1 MTRRRVVVL
10 SSALVLLALG
20 LVAAIVVLAT
30 TQTDFGREQV
40 RSFLASRLAAN
51 VHGKLHIG
59 RIGGSLLTG
68 VTIDSL
74 EIRDE
79 LDSLL
84 VATGRI
90 TVNYDPRDLVDRRI
104 LISHLDIENPV
115 VRLAEDDSLGWN
127 YKRVFR
133 REDRR
138 RLPTQGGGFGD
149 YIIIDSLDLHDL
161 SLTLVMPWMPADSLR
176 GARRDS
182 AIRFNLGRDDA
193 EIRRA
198 GRGFTRSWR
207 WRDGQASFSYVRIA
221 DPDSAGQLVAIA
233 DARVIGSDPPFTF
246 TNVRGSARRL
256 ADSIWLNLPHFD
268 LPASTGSGSGKIVW
282 GSGIPVRYAIKV
294 IGDSVSLAD
303 IAWVYPTMPTTGGG
317 RMRLD
322 INNERDPKI
331 VNYAIYEMD
340 VRTTHSHLTGAMTYG
355 VGGPV
360 LRLLDVDLQASPLD
374 FRLIR
379 QFNGKPFP
387 VDWAGTIT
395 GTVRGSGGPLHRFV
409 VDEADV
415 VFRDAHVR
423 GAVSRLSG
431 RGMLDILDPALTAF
445 RGFDV
450 VAHELD
456 LRTPRHLFP
465 SFPPLQGWVSGS
477 ATLDSV
483 WTDVRFRNGD
493 LVHHD
498 GDGETSRATGQ
509 GRVTIGDEYLTYDL
523 SLDADRV
530 AFTTLARSFPQ
541 LPLRGSYRGPVR
553 VQGTVEDLAV
563 IASLSGPGGT
573 LAVNGQFDL
582 YPPGFGMRGLARLE
596 DVDLRTLLARTDL
609 PSTRLRVSLDAA
621 MRGDSLAN
629 LVGTADVSTERSD
642 YAQLRIH
649 PSNAR
654 LRFENGLM
662 RVDTLALETTAARV
676 YGAGALGLVEGRSD
690 SLAVAITVDSLGGLR
705 SALGLRPRI
714 IASGG
719 EAPSSAEVAS
729 TNGHAAHANGA
740 SGPVPRA
747 GPDSLAGMLWFNG
760 ALLGSVREL
769 GVRGDLTGVEIA
781 AGSATAARVTGTV
794 ALEDVTADPN
804 GRLQMRLE
812 DFRAG
817 GFRLLDL
824 TADIGLESLT
834 SARVVFG
841 ATSPNGPTAR
851 LAANLAV
858 HGDTTSALID
868 DVSISA
874 DSASSWRLA
883 RPTTF
888 ASFGG
893 GWRLDSLEL
902 RREGGGRLIAL
913 ATVPERAP
921 IVATLRADDV
931 PLADVGLFAQSRTP
945 IEGRARFQLDV
956 GGTRTEPTYRVGGTM
971 RDVRMGDVA
980 IEQLNLDGRYA
991 DRELVSALD
1000 LFRGGRRVITANL
1013 ALPLDLALVPVED
1026 RLRDAPLRGS
1036 IRTDSIELGIVETF
1050 TSAIRNSTGR
1060 LITNVDVAGTWERPA
1075 LTGRLAVTDGAF
1087 DVPGAGIRLERV
1099 EARLG
1104 LVGDS
1109 VHIERLVAA
1118 SRREDGQ
1125 RADTASLSGWAR
1137 FDDVENPEL
1146 ALRLFARDFRIV
1158 NRRSI
1163 GRLDVST
1170 ASPGLELDGRL
1181 DAARLSGS
1189 LVLESGQIVIPELV
1203 QKRPIDL
1210 GDPEL
1215 LQQLDT
1221 TLLGTHRYLPSG
1233 PNRFVQGLQL
1243 QGVRLI
1249 IGEQVWLR
1257 SSEANIKLGGE
1268 VAVTKDP
1275 APQNQRARLALEGTL
1290 SAARGTYKLDLGLV
1304 QRTFEVDTGRVV
1316 FYGDAE
1322 LNPAL
1327 DISALH
1333 TVRQYNKQDVR
1344 IRVHI
1349 GGTLEQPVLTLS
1361 SAEGLP
1367 ISQPV
1372 LLSYLVSG
1380 QPTLDVGSTSTAAS
1394 VLLPTAGSLLGNL
1407 ITDRSGGLL
1416 DYVQVQTAGVQ
1427 GLGLREVLEDRN
1439 ARTSIFAGT
1448 SLGVGKQLTDRTF
1461 VSATAGLCRIFQPTD
1476 DTSVRDLVGVKVEH
1490 RFNHGFSLEVGSEPS
1505 SSDVLCRPIRGL
1517 IDRPAQLGFDLFR
1530 AWTF

>member
-10 SSALVLLALG
+10 SSALALLAFG
-20 LVAAIVVLAT
+20 LVAAIGVLAT

-40 RSFLASRLAAN
+40 RSFLASRIAAN
-51 VHGKLHIG
+51 VRGSLHIG

-79 LDSLL
+79 DDSLF

-104 LISHLDIENPV
+104 LITHLDIENPY
-115 VRLAEDDSLGWN
+115 VRLADHDSLGWN
-127 YKRVFR
+127 YKRIFR
-133 REDRR
+133 RDGGR
-138 RLPTQGGGFGD
+138 RLPSQGVGFGD
-149 YIIIDSLDLHDL
+149 YIVIDSLDVHDL
-161 SLTLVMPWMPADSLR
+161 SLDLVMPWHPADSLR
-176 GARRDS
+176 GSRRDS
-182 AIRFNLGRDDA
+182 AIAFNLARKDA
-193 EIRRA
+193 EVERA
-198 GRGFTRSWR
+198 GRGFVRTRR
-207 WRDGQASFSYVRIA
+207 WSDGQMSLSYVRIA
-221 DPDSAGQLVAIA
+221 DPDSAGQLFAIA
-233 DARVIGSDPPFTF
+233 DARIDGTDPPFAF
-246 TNVRGSARRL
+246 TNVHGAVRRL
-256 ADSIWLNLPHFD
+256 ADSIWLNIPHFD
-268 LPASTGSGSGKIVW
+268 LPGSAGSGFGKIVW

-294 IGDSVSLAD
+294 VGDTVSLAD

-340 VRTTHSHLTGAMTYG
+340 VRTTHSRLTGAMTYG

-360 LRLLDVDLQASPLD
+360 LRLLDVDLEASPLD

-387 VDWAGTIT
+387 VDWAGTLT
-395 GTVRGSGGPLHRFV
+395 GTVRGPGGPLHRFV

-415 VFRDAHVR
+415 VFRDAHVP

-431 RGMLDILDPALTAF
+431 SGMLDILDPALTAF

-450 VAHELD
+450 VAQQLD

-465 SFPPLQGWVSGS
+465 SFPALNGWVSGS

-498 GDGETSRATGQ
+498 GPGETSHATGQ
-509 GRVTIGDEYLTYDL
+509 GRVTIGEEYLTYDL

-530 AFTTLARSFPQ
+530 AFTTLARSFPA
-541 LPLRGSYRGPVR
+541 LPLRGTYRGPVR
-553 VQGTVEDLAV
+553 VQGIVEDMGV
-563 IASLSGPGGT
+563 IASLTGPGGT
-573 LAVNGQFDL
+573 LGVNGQFDF

-596 DVDLRTLLARTDL
+596 DVDVRALLDRPDL
-609 PSTRLRVSLDAA
+609 PSSRLRMSVDANL
-621 MRGDSLAN
+621 RGDSLAD
-629 LVGTADVSTERSD
+629 LVGTAEVTTERSD
-642 YAQLRIH
+642 YARLRIH
-649 PSNAR
+649 PSRAR
-654 LRFENGLM
+654 LRFEQGLL
-662 RVDTLALETTAARV
+662 RVDTISLETTAARL
-676 YGAGALGLVEGRSD
+676 YGSGALGLVAGRRD
-690 SLAVAITVDSLGGLR
+690 SLAIAVTVDSLGGLR
-705 SALGLRPRI
+705 AVRGLAPRL
-714 IASGG
+714 IADG
-719 EAPSSAEVAS
+719 AS
-729 TNGHAAHANGA
+729 LEGANGHASGANGTPGA
-740 SGPVPRA
+740 ELA
-747 GPDSLAGMLWFNG
+747 EADSLAGMLWFNG
-760 ALLGSVREL
+760 ALIGSIQRL
-769 GVRGDLTGVEIA
+769 GVRGHLTGVELVSGA
-781 AGSATAARVTGTV
+781 SSAARIGGRV
-794 ALEDVTADPN
+794 ALENVTGDPS
-804 GRLQMRLE
+804 GRLEMRIEEL
-812 DFRAG
+812 RAR
-817 GFRLLDL
+817 GFRLLSL
-824 TADIGLESLT
+824 TADIDLASLE
-834 SARVVFG
+834 AGRVVLG

-851 LAANLAV
+851 VAADV
-858 HGDTTSALID
+858 TMHGDTTSAVID
-868 DVSISA
+868 ELSISA

-883 RPTTF
+883 RPTLF
-888 ASFGG
+888 ATDAD
-893 GWRLDSLEL
+893 GWRLDTLEL
-902 RREGGGRLIAL
+902 RRDGGGRLVANARLPERGAIS
-913 ATVPERAP
+913 ATV
-921 IVATLRADDV
+921 RADDV
-931 PLADVGLFAQSRTP
+931 SLADVGLIAQARSP
-945 IEGRARFQLDV
+945 ISGRARFELDV
-956 GGTRTEPTYRVGGTM
+956 GGTRMDPTYRLGGTF
-971 RDVRMGDVA
+971 RDARMGDVL
-980 IEQLNLDGRYA
+980 IEQLDLDGRYA

-1000 LFRGGRRVITANL
+1000 LFRGGRRVITAQL
-1013 ALPLDLALVPVED
+1013 ALPLDLALVPVDD

-1075 LTGRLAVTDGAF
+1075 LTGQLAITDGAF
-1087 DVPGAGIRLERV
+1087 DVTGAGIRLERV

-1109 VHIERLVAA
+1109 VHIHRLVAA

-1125 RADTASLSGWAR
+1125 RGDTASLSGFAK
-1137 FDDVENPEL
+1137 FDDLENPEL
-1146 ALRLFARDFRIV
+1146 GLRLLARDFRVV
-1158 NRRSI
+1158 NRRSV
-1163 GRLDVST
+1163 GRLEVST
-1170 ASPGLELDGRL
+1170 AAPGLELQGRL

-1189 LVLESGQIVIPELV
+1189 LVLESGQVVIPELV

-1210 GDPEL
+1210 SDPEL

-1221 TLLGTHRYLPSG
+1221 TLLETHRYLPSG

-1249 IGEQVWLR
+1249 IGDQVWLR

-1290 SAARGTYKLDLGLV
+1290 SAARGTYNLDLGLV
-1304 QRTFEVDTGRVV
+1304 QRSFEVDTGRVV

-1322 LNPAL
+1322 LNPVL

-1367 ISQPV
+1367 LSTSV

-1380 QPTLDVGSTSTAAS
+1380 QPSLDVGSPITAAS

-1427 GLGLREVLEDRN
+1427 GRAFNELLQDR
-1439 ARTSIFAGT
+1439 RSIFAGT
-1448 SLGVGKQLTDRTF
+1448 SLGVGKQLTNRTF
-1461 VSATAGLCRIFQPTD
+1461 VSATAGLCRIFDPAD

-1517 IDRPAQLGFDLFR
+1517 IDRPPQLGFDLFR